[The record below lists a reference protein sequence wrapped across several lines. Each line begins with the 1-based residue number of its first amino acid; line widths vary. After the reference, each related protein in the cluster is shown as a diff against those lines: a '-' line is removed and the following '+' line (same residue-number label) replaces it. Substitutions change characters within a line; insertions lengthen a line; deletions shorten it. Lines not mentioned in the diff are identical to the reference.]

1 MKYPERLSPE
11 RLFFLS
17 KEERAIYESEWANF
31 STEMNNAVTENDS
44 NDKYVNEQ
52 VDSIYQDLFNDIIS
66 ETHYNEFKKLL
77 DEEIKHFN
85 ETSQLAD
92 SQVFEG
98 AEGKDHMAWLQGV
111 NVKGFGKLFLA
122 GLGLLGTGI
131 ALLATNIRDR
141 LAMIKLK
148 KFMNKMVEII
158 DNGTGAKK
166 RSFLSKMFNWK
177 WRGEHNVACFRFI
190 QETADR
196 NMALGVMQA
205 AKKLG
210 YFAPGQMQNIA
221 SGANPQDGGGLSDF
235 NNNVLSKLNFLVPE
249 TPDVSIPSR
258 DNS

>member
-1 MKYPERLSPE
+1 
-11 RLFFLS
+11 
-17 KEERAIYESEWANF
+17 
-31 STEMNNAVTENDS
+31 
-44 NDKYVNEQ
+44 
-52 VDSIYQDLFNDIIS
+52 
-66 ETHYNEFKKLL
+66 
-77 DEEIKHFN
+77 
-85 ETSQLAD
+85 
-92 SQVFEG
+92 
-98 AEGKDHMAWLQGV
+98 
-111 NVKGFGKLFLA
+111 
-122 GLGLLGTGI
+122 
-131 ALLATNIRDR
+131 
-141 LAMIKLK
+141 
-148 KFMNKMVEII
+148 
-158 DNGTGAKK
+158 
-166 RSFLSKMFNWK
+166 MFNWK

>member
-1 MKYPERLSPE
+1 MK
-11 RLFFLS
+11 
-17 KEERAIYESEWANF
+17 
-31 STEMNNAVTENDS
+31 
-44 NDKYVNEQ
+44 
-52 VDSIYQDLFNDIIS
+52 
-66 ETHYNEFKKLL
+66 
-77 DEEIKHFN
+77 
-85 ETSQLAD
+85 
-92 SQVFEG
+92 
-98 AEGKDHMAWLQGV
+98 WLQGV

-148 KFMNKMVEII
+148 AFMNKMIEIV
-158 DNGTGAKK
+158 DNGILKR

-177 WRGEHNVACFRFI
+177 YRGEHNVACFRFI

-221 SGANPQDGGGLSDF
+221 SGANPQEGGGLSDF

>member
-11 RLFFLS
+11 RLFFLN
-17 KEERAIYESEWANF
+17 KEERAIYESEWAGR
-31 STEMNNAVTENDS
+31 SVETCTIVTESDNNDE
-44 NDKYVNEQ
+44 YVHEQ
-52 VDSIYQDLFNDIIS
+52 VDSIYKDLFDDIIN
-66 ETHYNEFKKLL
+66 ETQYNEFKKLL
-77 DEEIKHFN
+77 DEEIKYFN
-85 ETSQLAD
+85 EITQL
-92 SQVFEG
+92 SVNEG
-98 AEGKDHMAWLQGV
+98 AEGLDHMAWLRGI

-131 ALLATNIRDR
+131 ALLATNIRDKI
-141 LAMIKLK
+141 AMIKLK
-148 KFMNKMVEII
+148 SFMNKMTEIVDQGI
-158 DNGTGAKK
+158 KKK

-190 QETADR
+190 QEAADR

-221 SGANPQDGGGLSDF
+221 SGSNPQDGGGLSDF

-249 TPDVSIPSR
+249 TPEVNIPSR
-258 DNS
+258 DNM